1 MPPTNPR
8 DALPALVNRDATAA
22 RPALALLALVACL
35 TIIAGCATHQPQ
47 PLINTVR
54 WSTASESDVFGYD
67 VYRSERREGPFE
79 RITPQPIAGGG
90 STDLIRRYE
99 FADERIE
106 ADTAYYYYVEQ
117 ISLSGKREALTPVF
131 QAPPKS
137 ADRRPDDE

>member
-1 MPPTNPR
+1 MPPPNQR
-8 DALPALVNRDATAA
+8 DAMPARVNRQSATA
-22 RPALALLALVACL
+22 RPALALLTLAACL
-35 TIIAGCATHQPQ
+35 TIIAGCATRQPQ

-67 VYRSERREGPFE
+67 VYRSEQREGPFE

-90 STDLIRRYE
+90 STDLVRRYE
-99 FADERIE
+99 FADECIE
-106 ADTAYYYYVEQ
+106 ADTTYYYYVEQ

-137 ADRRPDDE
+137 AVRRPDDE